1 MLLIPAIDLRAGRCV
16 RLYQGDFAAETR
28 YPLEPLEL
36 LARYRALGA
45 SWVHVVD
52 LDGARAGTQQNRA
65 VIGALAAEPGMH
77 IQAGGGVRSAQVIE
91 DLLAA
96 GVARV
101 IVGSAA
107 VEQPEMVRGWLER
120 FGAERIGLAL
130 DVRIGADGEPR
141 VLTRGWRNSAALTL
155 WEALARYPAG
165 GIKHV
170 LCTDAA
176 RDGALAGP
184 SLDLYR
190 LARARHAR
198 LAWQASGGVRNA
210 ADLHALA
217 ALGVSAAITGKA
229 LLGGHISAQELKPFL
244 PDASSPA

>member
-52 LDGARAGTQQNRA
+52 LDGARAGAQQNRA
-65 VIGALAAEPGMH
+65 VIGALAAEPGMR

-107 VEQPEMVRGWLER
+107 VEQPQMVCGWLER

-130 DVRIGADGEPR
+130 DVRIGPDGEPR

-165 GIKHV
+165 AFKHV
-170 LCTDAA
+170 LCTDAD

-190 LARARHAR
+190 RACARHAR

-210 ADLHALA
+210 ADLDALA
-217 ALGVSAAITGKA
+217 ALGVSAAISGKA
-229 LLGGHISAQELKPFL
+229 LLEGRISAQELKPFL